1 MKQKTIILIL
11 FIFVMLF
18 IFSTFRKVDVED
30 DMSLYISNNFEEMS
44 SQNYLIYSFEN
55 NETLTVGQLLTFYC
69 RIKGIN
75 VKNFEDVKTFC
86 EQEGLYL
93 PSELVYNKN
102 EWEELWRNLVLN
114 ETVFEKIND
123 ETYAITL
130 IQGYLKIYL
139 NQQGYELIKKGLI
152 PPQLY
157 FYSPF
162 STISDFEG
170 YNLSKEANKGFI
182 LEVLMKLVYSD
193 TKDRKQF
200 LHDVVIDKVEEL
212 TNIPEKDWTS
222 AEISLYNYYSLSY
235 FGEYLYFYNKGVLI
249 DTELSNLVQSMSV
262 KDFLILF
269 EITQK
274 EN

>member
-1 MKQKTIILIL
+1 
-11 FIFVMLF
+11 
-18 IFSTFRKVDVED
+18 
-30 DMSLYISNNFEEMS
+30 
-44 SQNYLIYSFEN
+44 
-55 NETLTVGQLLTFYC
+55 
-69 RIKGIN
+69 
-75 VKNFEDVKTFC
+75 
-86 EQEGLYL
+86 
-93 PSELVYNKN
+93 
-102 EWEELWRNLVLN
+102 
-114 ETVFEKIND
+114 
-123 ETYAITL
+123 
-130 IQGYLKIYL
+130 
-139 NQQGYELIKKGLI
+139 
-152 PPQLY
+152 
-157 FYSPF
+157 
-162 STISDFEG
+162 
-170 YNLSKEANKGFI
+170 
-182 LEVLMKLVYSD
+182 MKLVYSD